1 MKLGWRGML
10 GITLSGFLL
19 WLTLRGVDL
28 NEVWGIL
35 STSSLPLWI
44 LCTITATAIFPLRAR
59 RWQAILAPLGPRI
72 PFAPLWHATAIGMMV
87 NNVFPA
93 RAGEFARA
101 FALSRERRDI
111 PVTTAFA
118 SLAVDRLFD
127 GVVVLGLMVAAT
139 LDPAFPA
146 DATILGATAGG
157 IAASAAAFLAVVL
170 VGLYALALAP
180 NLFIGIA
187 ERRVGWIWKG
197 GVPKVHAVLTG
208 FVAGLGVL
216 KMPRLALEVFLWTLV
231 HWLTNALA
239 FYFGFLALDISAPLS
254 AALFIQALIAIGVA
268 IPSSPGF
275 FGPFEA
281 AGKAG
286 LALYGVPAASAV
298 SWAIGFHLLSFVPI
312 SVMGAWYF
320 TRLDLHIADLSA
332 AKPDPAA
339 MASTPTTPKGT
350 Q

>member
-1 MKLGWRGML
+1 VKLGWRGVL
-10 GITLSGFLL
+10 GISLSIFLL
-19 WLTLRGVDL
+19 WLTLRGVDI

-44 LCTITATAIFPLRAR
+44 LCTVTATAIFPLRAR

-101 FALSRERRDI
+101 FALSRERRDV
-111 PVTTAFA
+111 PLTTAFA

-139 LDPAFPA
+139 FDPAFPA

-157 IAASAAAFLAVVL
+157 IALSASAFLAVVL
-170 VGLYALALAP
+170 VGLYSLVLAP
-180 NLFIGIA
+180 ALFIGIA
-187 ERRVGWIWKG
+187 ERMVGLIWKK
-197 GVPKVHAVLTG
+197 GVPKVHAFLTG

-216 KMPRLALEVFLWTLV
+216 QQPKLALEVFVWTLI

-254 AALFIQALIAIGVA
+254 SALFIQALIAIGVA

-286 LALYGVPAASAV
+286 LALYAVPAASAV

-312 SVMGAWYF
+312 TVIGAWYF
-320 TRLDLHIADLSA
+320 TRLDLHVRDLAGAPSKDA
-332 AKPDPAA
+332 A
-339 MASTPTTPKGT
+339 
-350 Q
+350 